1 MRILVLE
8 CDPRTLRVLR
18 KGLEANGFAIDLAT
32 DGREGLELA
41 GEIEYDAII
50 LDSALPVLDGS
61 TVLKRLRQAGN
72 YARILMTGKRHDVPT
87 VVRILEAGAD
97 DYLAKP
103 YAFEEVLARIQAL
116 LRRPQQ
122 LLDTLSVDDL
132 VLDRVRSTV
141 TRGGKRIRLTQREY
155 AILEYLMRNAGRIVT
170 RTMVVE
176 HVWNL
181 GYEGLT
187 NIVDVYINYLRAKVD
202 KGYSTQLIRTERGAG
217 YSIRPQPSEDGQN
230 PASPGRTRQRKPPT
244 ESEAGVKANRTGSS
258 PSSKGIAASA

>member
-8 CDPRTLRVLR
+8 CDPRTVRVLQ
-18 KGLEANGFAIDLAT
+18 KGLEANGFAIDVAT

-50 LDSALPVLDGS
+50 LDTALAGLDGS
-61 TVLKRLRQAGN
+61 AVLKRLRHSGN
-72 YARILMTGKRHDVPT
+72 YSRILMTGKRHDVST
-87 VVRILEAGAD
+87 IVQTLEAGAD
-97 DYLAKP
+97 DYLPKP
-103 YAFEEVLARIQAL
+103 YAFEEVLARTQAL

-122 LLDTLSVDDL
+122 LLDTLIVDDL

-141 TRGGKRIRLTQREY
+141 TRAGKRISLTQREY
-155 AILEYLMRNAGRIVT
+155 AVLEYLMRNAGRIVT

-202 KGYSTQLIRTERGAG
+202 KGYSTRLIRTERGAG
-217 YSIRPQPSEDGQN
+217 YTIRPHNSDDEQS
-230 PASPGRTRQRKPPT
+230 PANCRRTRRSRLSPDSAAGEKPNQ
-244 ESEAGVKANRTGSS
+244 SVSS
-258 PSSKGIAASA
+258 SSAKGLSATA

>member
-8 CDPRTLRVLR
+8 TDPRTARVLQ
-18 KGLEANGFAIDLAT
+18 KGLEANGFAIDLVT
-32 DGREGLELA
+32 DGREGLDLA

-50 LDSALPVLDGS
+50 LDSALAGLDGS
-61 TVLKRLRQAGN
+61 TVLKRLRESGN
-72 YARILMTGKRHDVPT
+72 SARILMTGKRHDVST
-87 VVRILEAGAD
+87 VVQRLEAGAD
-97 DYLAKP
+97 DYLPKP
-103 YAFEEVLARIQAL
+103 YAFEEVLARTQAL

-122 LLDTLSVDDL
+122 LLDTLTVDDL

-141 TRGGKRIRLTQREY
+141 TRGGKRIKLTQREY
-155 AILEYLMRNAGRIVT
+155 AVLEYLMRNAGRVVT

-202 KGYSTQLIRTERGAG
+202 RGYTTRLIRTERGAG
-217 YSIRPQPSEDGQN
+217 YTIQPHESADDRTPVGSRHTQQNRP
-230 PASPGRTRQRKPPT
+230 SPDSDPIVKP
-244 ESEAGVKANRTGSS
+244 NRTASS
-258 PSSKGIAASA
+258 PSPKGLAASA

>member
-8 CDPRTLRVLR
+8 TDPRAARVLQ

-32 DGREGLELA
+32 NGREGLELA

-50 LDSALPVLDGS
+50 LDSALPGLDGS
-61 TVLKRLRQAGN
+61 TVLKRLRQSGN
-72 YARILMTGKRHDVPT
+72 SARIMMTGKRHDVST
-87 VVRILEAGAD
+87 IVQSLESGAD
-97 DYLAKP
+97 DYLPKP
-103 YAFEEVLARIQAL
+103 YAFEEVLARTQAL

-122 LLDTLSVDDL
+122 LLDTLTVDDL
-132 VLDRVRSTV
+132 VLDRVRSRV
-141 TRGGKRIRLTQREY
+141 TRGGRHIKLTQREY
-155 AILEYLMRNAGRIVT
+155 AVLEYLMRNAGRIVT

-202 KGYSTQLIRTERGAG
+202 RGHSTRLIRTERGAG
-217 YSIRPQPSEDGQN
+217 YTIQPHKAEDERI
-230 PASPGRTRQRKPPT
+230 PADPRRTEQSRSSPDSAPSVKP
-244 ESEAGVKANRTGSS
+244 NRTEPS
-258 PSSKGIAASA
+258 PSTKGFAASV